1 MPARPSKSKAK
12 RSAPDAMIATGIR
25 VPRET
30 KETLD
35 AIAEEEGRSFSNLV
49 QRALDEWLKT
59 KGWK

>member
-1 MPARPSKSKAK
+1 
-12 RSAPDAMIATGIR
+12 MIATGIR